1 MMAATTKLLMTC
13 SVSDQTLRFGGYILY
28 SLQITKENQMLHR
41 IKSWVRS
48 LVAGP
53 EQPLVVGEPITP
65 IVFITPP
72 VVKQA
77 PAQEHMPVKPAKPP
91 KPKKVPVQKE
101 QTATVEK
108 LVKADLPAKPR
119 AVKKRK
125 SVDTAGN

>member
-1 MMAATTKLLMTC
+1 
-13 SVSDQTLRFGGYILY
+13 
-28 SLQITKENQMLHR
+28 MLHR